1 VKRLPAWVLLMVGLP
16 LLCLGAAIVM
26 SFLPVGSAPG
36 VVAGLVPLALGAWIL
51 LEIVR
56 DERTDQPGSA
66 SFEVSGP
73 ALIGGEVQVT
83 LRLLL
88 PKRLALN
95 PNRQT
100 VRFFIEERL
109 PDRNGDFPADSH
121 VLHEEKLPLSVPL
134 DTVGDWSTS
143 WTLKI
148 PASAPP
154 TMIGARFLVH
164 AQLELLLP
172 HGSFGEIKANA
183 PVEILPEV
191 AGE

>member
-1 VKRLPAWVLLMVGLP
+1 MMGLP
-16 LLCLGAAIVM
+16 LLGLGAAIVISCSM
-26 SFLPVGSAPG
+26 TNNPPG
-36 VVAGLVPLALGAWIL
+36 VVAGGVLLGAGAWVLLGIL
-51 LEIVR
+51 R
-56 DERTDQPGSA
+56 ERSADQAGTA
-66 SFEVSGP
+66 SFEVRGP
-73 ALIGGEVQVT
+73 ACIGGDVKVT
-83 LRLLL
+83 LRLHL

-95 PNRQT
+95 PNRQR

-109 PDRNGDFPADSH
+109 PEPSADFPEEAF
-121 VLHEEKLPLSVPL
+121 VLHEAQLPLDVPVN
-134 DTVGDWSTS
+134 TVGDWETS

-172 HGSFGEIKANA
+172 HGSFGEIRANA
-183 PVEILPEV
+183 PVVILPEV